1 MNGGTFGFK
10 LALQGVHHEIDI
22 LMISQQQ
29 TQKQTLKILPQQI
42 QLLNLF
48 FLNTMELGQRIKNEL
63 DENPFL
69 DVQAADEQDDAAA
82 KLSKDA
88 PTDFEDWDEHGYD
101 DRPDYKMEYGNYFAT
116 EECPERPLA
125 AYTDFKEDAKLQLK
139 FLNLSAED
147 NALCEYLIDTLSSNG
162 LMDRPLQ
169 EIADDLSFHM
179 QTIVEIKTIKKGL
192 AAIQSLEPIGIG
204 ACSIQECLL
213 LQLKNMDHEL
223 PGVKCAIKLI
233 EDHYQDL
240 MHRQFEK
247 MHHALNINE
256 EELKQI
262 LSLIG
267 SLNFHP
273 IVENATGVE
282 HKNTIIPDFVITRFG
297 DKVLVNLCSGKAGNV
312 FVNQTLYDQLAGQV
326 SSRDKSA
333 NQYVKSKLQSAQ
345 WFVNA
350 VKQRED
356 TMMRI
361 MKCIVEMQNE
371 YFMEGDIHLLK
382 PMVLRNI
389 SDLTG
394 LDISTISRITSNK
407 YADTHFGI
415 IYLKDLFSEGIADKK
430 GEVISNKVIQSV
442 IEDAISKE
450 DRLHPYTDQQLVNI
464 LTSQGYNIARRT
476 VAKYRE
482 QMQIPIAQIRAVWA

>member
-1 MNGGTFGFK
+1 
-10 LALQGVHHEIDI
+10 
-22 LMISQQQ
+22 MISQQQ

-42 QLLNLF
+42 QLLNLY
-48 FLNTMELGQRIKNEL
+48 FLNTMELEQRIKNEL

-69 DVQAADEQDDAAA
+69 DTQATEDNDATIE
-82 KLSKDA
+82 KPSKDKEA
-88 PTDFEDWDEHGYD
+88 DFEDWDEHGYD
-101 DRPDYKMEYGNYFAT
+101 DLPDYKSEYGNYFAT

-125 AYTDFKEDAKLQLK
+125 AYTDFKEDAKQQLRL
-139 FLNLSAED
+139 LNLPEQD
-147 NALCEYLIDTLSSNG
+147 VALCEYLIDILNSNG
-162 LMDRPLQ
+162 LMDRSLQ
-169 EIADDLSFHM
+169 EVADDLSFHL
-179 QTIVEIKTIKKGL
+179 QTVVEMKAIKHGLSIVQTL
-192 AAIQSLEPIGIG
+192 DPIGIG

-213 LQLKNMDHEL
+213 LQLKNMDQEL
-223 PGVKCAIKLI
+223 PGVKCALKLV
-233 EDHYQDL
+233 ESHYQDL

-247 MHHALNINE
+247 IHHALNINE
-256 EELKQI
+256 DELKQV
-262 LSLIG
+262 LSVIG
-267 SLNFHP
+267 ALNFHP
-273 IVENATGVE
+273 VVENATGVE
-282 HKNTIIPDFVITRFG
+282 HRNTIIPDFIITRYG
-297 DKVLVNLCSGKAGNV
+297 DKLFVNLHSGRSGNV
-312 FVNQTLYDQLAGQV
+312 FVNQSLYDQLASQV
-326 SSRDKSA
+326 SSRDRTA

-361 MKCIVEMQNE
+361 MKCIVEVQQE

-407 YADTHFGI
+407 YADTHFGL
-415 IYLKDLFSEGIADKK
+415 IYLKKLFSEGIADKK

-450 DRLHPYTDQQLVNI
+450 DRQHPYTDQQLVNI
-464 LTSQGYNIARRT
+464 LSSQGYNIARRT